1 MARSLLHI
9 PWRMVKAVVLATLV
23 MIILFFA
30 ATRTQVGRSE
40 LRQEIQRQFADRF
53 DGTLTIGT
61 LEGNLVNDLFAS
73 DIRVADPDG
82 QTVLTIDSLIARPR
96 WLALFSQQLTFRA
109 VTAIAPEA
117 TLHRDSDG
125 RWNVQKAFATALRPD
140 SARSATSFSLAD
152 LRIVDG
158 AVRSTRDGNAP
169 SPVATNWLFDY
180 TRTQLEDLDAHVTV
194 QWQPGDELVD
204 LFGVSATLPSH
215 DLRLQQL
222 QGQILGDPE
231 HWTLNQLTAQLG
243 STDLSVS
250 AELPRTAWQAMDAAD
265 TDPTSLV
272 VDATADPVGFD
283 ELRRLM
289 PRLPLASSAR
299 VNAQLSGPVSGLVIE
314 SLTVAHDSAEVTL
327 EGTINGLPDQLDY
340 QLDLTGNQLTKERL
354 LAVAPSL
361 PVDRLGPLG
370 TVAFSLYGTG
380 VIPFHSD
387 TLDFRTATE
396 FDVSGP
402 TGRVAGTIDLVRRP
416 NQPIEYTGQARA
428 DSLDLYPFIQ
438 RPAAR
443 TALTGNA
450 QFAGRGIDRQSAT
463 GAVDVALDAST
474 VAGRALDSLTAR
486 MQASQGQ
493 FSGGMELW
501 HDGEGYLRAD
511 GAIDFLPSRPTYY
524 TTASA
529 EQLNLDWFP
538 GDRLPTTQL
547 TGHVEARG
555 AGLAPESA
563 LGQLTLRVDSSSVQ
577 YADRTRLIPPHQTT
591 LRLADRASDEPRIE
605 LAGDAATLRV
615 RGDVAFKPLWA
626 LGNLWTRSMAA
637 ASRAEYNKPYNPPLA
652 SASAAS
658 AQLGTGSPPP
668 VAESDVVAA
677 WQNRAR
683 RALRTA
689 GLPSDLTVETTF
701 TVKRADILEAL
712 LPFVSQLRTDLEG
725 RVAVTAGADHMTL
738 QSHFAGNTFAAAQL
752 SADSVMVQF
761 DAAASL
767 RAPLAETFSA
777 TLRASSTAAR
787 LGSVDLRAPE
797 LAMKYL
803 HRQGTLEAESAR
815 NGSTGPFRLSSTVE
829 LLPDRN
835 ELTIREVFFKA
846 DEYAWSTTGP
856 SIIDAYA
863 NALVVPGLQLESRHP
878 ANNQVQ
884 LVRINGTFSSAP
896 SDTLQATAERV
907 LLQPFSELAG
917 MNRPLGGSLNGALA
931 VTGGWSAPRFTSD
944 MHVDWLTF
952 DRRLLGRLA
961 FATRYELGAPDL
973 LVDASLRSVDHETP
987 RSTVPGYMPYQ
998 PRQAEPNRIN
1008 VSGRIRLDGDAT
1020 SQAALAD
1027 RSADALDL
1035 SLSVERADLFFFE
1048 YIFQD
1053 QITNVSGYLSGRGRI
1068 QGTFQRPRFSADLY
1082 AVDGQFDLPE
1092 FNLQY
1097 DLEGPI
1103 AVDAEGIK
1111 LNEVSVRGPDNGMA
1125 SVSGAI
1131 LFNEYAYFSFDLAAT
1146 LQEMRIIDVAQ
1157 SQDLPFYGSISA
1169 SGDVTL
1175 TGPLSGATLRTT
1187 NARTTPESELFIPV
1201 KEGEIADDSGFII
1214 FADSTGQIP
1223 DLRAVTQRE
1232 NILDDRPQG
1241 EPSFLEALDLEI
1253 NLLAPE
1259 GSTVNLVFDPLLG
1272 DVVTAVGVGRIQIQR
1287 QEGEFFTYGT
1297 LEVNSGEY
1305 LFTAGEVFVRRFLID
1320 GGTITWDG
1328 DPTNAQLDLDASYR
1342 TRASTAGLAQNLQR
1356 QRIPVVIQL
1365 DITGRV
1371 ASPRVELSLAIDSR
1385 DRNTSFVGEALQS
1398 LFNQPDLATDDLAT
1412 EYATSVL
1419 LTNTFLLTTSAVTNN
1434 QGAAGG
1440 ASDRL
1445 TDAGNQLA
1453 FNSVSQLVASQLNRY
1468 LSEALPN
1475 LDVNLGVQGEDP
1487 QDLDV
1492 IYGVALRLL
1501 DERLIIRGEGVYQG
1515 DEAQRRRAEG
1525 LEGEFVV
1532 EVRLSRNVSVEAFY
1546 RRSGDDL
1553 LNDQTLTST
1562 TGAGLSYQTEFTTW
1576 RSFFRRLFD
1585 WFIPDSDDGAAS
1597 AEALHTPSD
1606 SSASNE

>member
-1 MARSLLHI
+1 
-9 PWRMVKAVVLATLV
+9 
-23 MIILFFA
+23 
-30 ATRTQVGRSE
+30 
-40 LRQEIQRQFADRF
+40 
-53 DGTLTIGT
+53 
-61 LEGNLVNDLFAS
+61 
-73 DIRVADPDG
+73 
-82 QTVLTIDSLIARPR
+82 
-96 WLALFSQQLTFRA
+96 
-109 VTAIAPEA
+109 
-117 TLHRDSDG
+117 
-125 RWNVQKAFATALRPD
+125 
-140 SARSATSFSLAD
+140 
-152 LRIVDG
+152 
-158 AVRSTRDGNAP
+158 
-169 SPVATNWLFDY
+169 
-180 TRTQLEDLDAHVTV
+180 
-194 QWQPGDELVD
+194 
-204 LFGVSATLPSH
+204 
-215 DLRLQQL
+215 
-222 QGQILGDPE
+222 
-231 HWTLNQLTAQLG
+231 
-243 STDLSVS
+243 
-250 AELPRTAWQAMDAAD
+250 
-265 TDPTSLV
+265 
-272 VDATADPVGFD
+272 
-283 ELRRLM
+283 
-289 PRLPLASSAR
+289 
-299 VNAQLSGPVSGLVIE
+299 
-314 SLTVAHDSAEVTL
+314 
-327 EGTINGLPDQLDY
+327 
-340 QLDLTGNQLTKERL
+340 
-354 LAVAPSL
+354 
-361 PVDRLGPLG
+361 
-370 TVAFSLYGTG
+370 
-380 VIPFHSD
+380 
-387 TLDFRTATE
+387 
-396 FDVSGP
+396 
-402 TGRVAGTIDLVRRP
+402 
-416 NQPIEYTGQARA
+416 
-428 DSLDLYPFIQ
+428 
-438 RPAAR
+438 
-443 TALTGNA
+443 
-450 QFAGRGIDRQSAT
+450 
-463 GAVDVALDAST
+463 
-474 VAGRALDSLTAR
+474 
-486 MQASQGQ
+486 
-493 FSGGMELW
+493 
-501 HDGEGYLRAD
+501 
-511 GAIDFLPSRPTYY
+511 
-524 TTASA
+524 
-529 EQLNLDWFP
+529 
-538 GDRLPTTQL
+538 
-547 TGHVEARG
+547 
-555 AGLAPESA
+555 
-563 LGQLTLRVDSSSVQ
+563 
-577 YADRTRLIPPHQTT
+577 
-591 LRLADRASDEPRIE
+591 
-605 LAGDAATLRV
+605 
-615 RGDVAFKPLWA
+615 
-626 LGNLWTRSMAA
+626 
-637 ASRAEYNKPYNPPLA
+637 
-652 SASAAS
+652 
-658 AQLGTGSPPP
+658 
-668 VAESDVVAA
+668 
-677 WQNRAR
+677 
-683 RALRTA
+683 
-689 GLPSDLTVETTF
+689 
-701 TVKRADILEAL
+701 
-712 LPFVSQLRTDLEG
+712 
-725 RVAVTAGADHMTL
+725 
-738 QSHFAGNTFAAAQL
+738 
-752 SADSVMVQF
+752 
-761 DAAASL
+761 
-767 RAPLAETFSA
+767 
-777 TLRASSTAAR
+777 
-787 LGSVDLRAPE
+787 
-797 LAMKYL
+797 
-803 HRQGTLEAESAR
+803 
-815 NGSTGPFRLSSTVE
+815 
-829 LLPDRN
+829 
-835 ELTIREVFFKA
+835 
-846 DEYAWSTTGP
+846 
-856 SIIDAYA
+856 
-863 NALVVPGLQLESRHP
+863 
-878 ANNQVQ
+878 
-884 LVRINGTFSSAP
+884 
-896 SDTLQATAERV
+896 
-907 LLQPFSELAG
+907 
-917 MNRPLGGSLNGALA
+917 
-931 VTGGWSAPRFTSD
+931 
-944 MHVDWLTF
+944 MHVDWFTF

-973 LVDASLRSVDHETP
+973 LVDASLQSADREATLS
-987 RSTVPGYMPYQ
+987 SVPGYMPYQ
-998 PRQAEPNRIN
+998 PRRAEPNRIDI
-1008 VSGRIRLDGDAT
+1008 SGRIRLDNDAAP
-1020 SQAALAD
+1020 QAALAD
-1027 RSADALDL
+1027 RSTDALDL
-1035 SLSVERADLFFFE
+1035 SFNVERADLFFFE

-1053 QITNVSGYLSGRGRI
+1053 QVTNVSGYLSGSGRI
-1068 QGTFQRPRFSADLY
+1068 QGSFQRPRFSADFY

-1111 LNEVSVRGPDNGMA
+1111 LNEVSVQGPDNGMA
-1125 SVSGAI
+1125 SVSGSV

-1146 LQEMRIIDVAQ
+1146 LEEMRIIDVAQ

-1272 DVVTAVGVGRIQIQR
+1272 DVVTAVGSGRIQIQR

-1371 ASPRVELSLAIDSR
+1371 ASPRVDLSLAIESR

-1585 WFIPDSDDGAAS
+1585 WFIPNSDDATAS
-1597 AEALHTPSD
+1597 AEAPQTPSD